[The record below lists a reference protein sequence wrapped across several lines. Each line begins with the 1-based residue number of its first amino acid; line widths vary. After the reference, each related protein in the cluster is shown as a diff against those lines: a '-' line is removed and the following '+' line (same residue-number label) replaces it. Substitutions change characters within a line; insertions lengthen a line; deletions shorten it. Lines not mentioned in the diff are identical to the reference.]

1 MSSSFIVVNSPNY
14 SHSSSV
20 VITADSHEQANKNS
34 KGKSPVELQVQKD
47 QSDSGE
53 CQCSPHHHICNC
65 GHTSGLSRIVIVWSS
80 STVHLACIAAFV
92 IQLIKS
98 NRFFGM
104 FSADFCLF
112 VYTLLSCQ
120 YL

>member
-53 CQCSPHHHICNC
+53 CQCSPHHRICNC
-65 GHTSGLSRIVIVWSS
+65 GHTSGLSRNSDCLVIFHCSS
-80 STVHLACIAAFV
+80 
-92 IQLIKS
+92 
-98 NRFFGM
+98 GM
-104 FSADFCLF
+104 HCSICYPID
-112 VYTLLSCQ
+112 
-120 YL
+120 